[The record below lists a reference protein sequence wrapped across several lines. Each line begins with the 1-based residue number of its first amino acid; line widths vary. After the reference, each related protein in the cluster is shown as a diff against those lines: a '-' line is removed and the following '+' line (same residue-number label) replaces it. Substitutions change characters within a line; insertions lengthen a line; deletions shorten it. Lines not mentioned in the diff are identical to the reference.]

1 MKRESGPTLTA
12 LDLGQLE
19 IIEDRGIY
27 MSTTALLT
35 ALQTRRIPLIDPPRL
50 DERRFCRHAID
61 GAPASE
67 VLACPCLQG
76 PDTPT
81 PKHLRSGSKED
92 RVQADPKG
100 LWCSLNGSEL
110 RSPCVFLE
118 PPDAPVWVE
127 IRAYAERW
135 GLR

>member
-1 MKRESGPTLTA
+1 MRRESRPTLTA
-12 LDLGQLE
+12 LDLETGQLE
-19 IIEDRGIY
+19 IVENGGLMI
-27 MSTTALLT
+27 STTALLT

-61 GAPASE
+61 GDPASE

-76 PDTPT
+76 P
-81 PKHLRSGSKED
+81 
-92 RVQADPKG
+92 G

-118 PPDAPVWVE
+118 PQDAPVWVE

-135 GLR
+135 GRDEPRAF